1 MSFAHVDAS
10 ADPAALA
17 AYLDRHACGPMAGVK
32 ARLLA
37 MLEVR
42 PGERVLDVGC
52 GTGHDLELLARAGA
66 VPVGVDASAEMAVR
80 SRARCAAV
88 VQADA
93 SRLPFPAGSF
103 DGCRIERVLLHVAD
117 PAGVAAEVHRVLRSG
132 GRLVVFEPVW
142 ASLSIDSAEPA
153 VSRAVVRA
161 VAEGISQPLIGH
173 QAASLLA
180 GAGFTEVT
188 RVDEPGEFATWA
200 ELRRTIDLDKA
211 VGRALSRAKLSA
223 EAAARWRAEMH
234 SRSAD
239 GSFHATLTRTFL
251 TARA

>member
-1 MSFAHVDAS
+1 
-10 ADPAALA
+10 
-17 AYLDRHACGPMAGVK
+17 MAGVK

-52 GTGHDLELLARAGA
+52 GTGHDLESLARAGA
-66 VPVGVDASAEMAVR
+66 VPVGVDASAEMATR
-80 SRARCAAV
+80 SRARCPAV

-93 SRLPFPAGSF
+93 ARLPFPAGSF

-117 PAGVAAEVHRVLRSG
+117 PAAVVAEVRRVLRPG

-142 ASLSIDSAEPA
+142 ASLTVDSAEPA
-153 VSRAVVRA
+153 VSRAVARA
-161 VAEGISQPLIGH
+161 VAEGIRQPLIGH
-173 QAASLLA
+173 RVDRLLRE
-180 GAGFTEVT
+180 AGFAAIT
-188 RVDEPGEFATWA
+188 RADEPGRFSTWA
-200 ELRRTIDLDKA
+200 ELRRSIDLD
-211 VGRALSRAKLSA
+211 RALERAVSRGKLA
-223 EAAARWRAEMH
+223 PEAAARWRAEMD

-239 GSFHATLTRTFL
+239 GAFHAALTRTFL